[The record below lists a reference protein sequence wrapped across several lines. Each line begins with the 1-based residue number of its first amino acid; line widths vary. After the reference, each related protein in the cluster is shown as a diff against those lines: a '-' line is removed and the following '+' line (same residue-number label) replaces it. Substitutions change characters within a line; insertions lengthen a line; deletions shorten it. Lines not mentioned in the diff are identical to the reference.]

1 MTTVDLSGFAAV
13 LNISPGL
20 RAYLARPA
28 AVDPAPAGGGTP
40 PTRGLLRPGVIV
52 LHEAWGLDETVRA
65 IADRL
70 AGRGYFALAP
80 DLFSA
85 GGARRCLVATVR
97 AMSAGRGRAFDDIEA
112 ARRWLTAL
120 PACNG
125 RVGVIGFCLGG
136 GLALLSAGRGFEVA
150 AVNYGPLPR
159 ELDASLRAACPVVA
173 SYGGRDRTLRGA
185 AGRLS
190 AALDRAGVP
199 HDVKEYPTAGH
210 AFLGARP
217 DGTPSG
223 PRVLRPVLRAA
234 GIGPEPV
241 AAADA
246 WVRIERFLTEHLGA

>member
-1 MTTVDLSGFAAV
+1 MSTVDLSGLADI
-13 LNISPGL
+13 LSISPGL
-20 RAYLARPA
+20 SGYLARPA
-28 AVDPAPAGGGTP
+28 TRGPVPTAVDAPP
-40 PTRGLLRPGVIV
+40 VKELPRPGVIV

-65 IADRL
+65 IADHL
-70 AGRGYFALAP
+70 ADLGYLALAP

-85 GGARRCLVATVR
+85 GGAHRCLVATVR
-97 AMSAGRGRAFDDIEA
+97 AVTSGRGRAFDDIEA

-125 RVGVIGFCLGG
+125 KVGVVGFCLGG

-173 SYGGRDRTLRGA
+173 SYGGRDRILRGT

-217 DGTPSG
+217 DGSPSG

-246 WVRIERFLTEHLGA
+246 WVRIERFLAEYLGP